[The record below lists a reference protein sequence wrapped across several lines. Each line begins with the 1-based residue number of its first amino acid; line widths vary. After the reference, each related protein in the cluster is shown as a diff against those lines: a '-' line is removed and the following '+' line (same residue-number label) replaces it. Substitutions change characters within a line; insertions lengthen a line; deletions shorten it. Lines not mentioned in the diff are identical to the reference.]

1 MEGILIQGVTA
12 EQMAKF
18 GDILKQIMSETK
30 ERSSFRAQSDQNAS
44 LLPNWK
50 PFNLGL
56 HQSKVFMPKH
66 QTVHLGQ
73 TGNVG

>member
-1 MEGILIQGVTA
+1 MEGMLIQGATA
-12 EQMAKF
+12 EQVAKF

-30 ERSSFRAQSDQNAS
+30 ERGSFGAQSDQNAS
-44 LLPNWK
+44 PLPNWK
-50 PFNLGL
+50 PFSLGL
-56 HQSKVFMPKH
+56 HQSEIFMPKP